1 MHAERSPV
9 VIGVGQVLAN
19 RDRTVAAAR
28 EPLRLIA
35 DAVHAAAADACGT
48 GTRLLRDVD
57 AITVPHVASWAYAD
71 LPALLA
77 ERLAAS
83 PARTFSAP
91 VGGQWPAALVDAAAA
106 RIAAG
111 ESRIELVAGGEA
123 SASLGVLQRAG
134 VDPGTDLGWTAEPG
148 GPAPIGADDLGSP
161 AMQAAGMVLP
171 TRVYPMV
178 DTAFGHSVGE
188 TPAEIMAS
196 GAAVFA
202 ALSEVAAT
210 NPIAWN
216 PAARDPAEILRVGPD
231 NRMICEPY
239 PLAVNAFPLVD
250 QAAALLLTSRAVALE
265 HGVPEERLV
274 HVWGGA
280 GAADAAD
287 VLARPALSG
296 SPALCSVLDRALASA
311 GLAAEAVDV
320 VDVYSCFP
328 VVPRLA
334 SRYLGLPTKALAG
347 ATGGH
352 SSFGGP
358 LSTYTLHSLA
368 ACAGR
373 IRSGAGTAL
382 VHANGGYLTRQ
393 HAVVL
398 GREAHVDGYIGD
410 PEPHDTAEPG
420 PAPCPLAE
428 VPEEPVRVEAA
439 TVEYDRDGHPAQ
451 GFLVARTADGRRL
464 AGCTAEGDAAS
475 ARELTVFPEGP
486 AHPAGEAVV
495 GREVRV
501 RPVGGRIQV
510 DPA

>member
-9 VIGVGQVLAN
+9 VVGVGQVLAN
-19 RDRTVAAAR
+19 RDRTVAGAR

-35 DAVHAAAADACGT
+35 DAVHAAAADACGS
-48 GTRLLRDVD
+48 GTRLLREVD

-83 PARTFSAP
+83 PARTFAAP

-134 VDPGTDLGWTAEPG
+134 VDPGPDLGWTTEPG
-148 GPAPIGADDLGSP
+148 GVAPIGPDDLGSP
-161 AMQAAGMVLP
+161 AMQAAGLVLP

-178 DTAFGHSVGE
+178 DTAFGHAVGE
-188 TPAEIMAS
+188 TPAETMAS

-202 ALSEVAAT
+202 ALSEVAAK

-216 PAARDPAEILRVGPD
+216 PAAKEPADILRVGPE

-250 QAAALLLTSRAVALE
+250 QAAALLLTSQAVALE

-287 VLARPALSG
+287 VLARPVLTG
-296 SPALCSVLDRALASA
+296 SPALCSALDRALASA
-311 GLAAEAVDV
+311 GLAADAVDL

-334 SRYLGLPTKALAG
+334 SRYLGLPTSALAG

-368 ACAGR
+368 ACAER
-373 IRSGAGTAL
+373 IRDGAGTAL

-398 GREAHVDGYIGD
+398 GRERHVDGYIGD
-410 PEPHDTAEPG
+410 PEPHDTAVPG
-420 PAPCPLAE
+420 PAPCPVAE
-428 VPEEPVRVEAA
+428 VADAPVRIEAA

-475 ARELTVFPEGP
+475 AQALTVFPAGP
-486 AHPAGEAVV
+486 SEPAGEAVV

-501 RPVGGRIQV
+501 RPVGDRIQV
-510 DPA
+510 DPV